1 MDKFMDSKWFMRI
14 VAMLLAVLL
23 YTSVNF
29 DEQEI
34 TRRNGFTQQ
43 RDTETIQNVP
53 VEVHY
58 DEENLVV
65 TGVPHTVNVIVEG
78 PKSIVQS
85 TKALRDFT
93 VFVDL
98 ADAQIGNQIVRMEH
112 QNISDKL
119 KVKIDP
125 SQIEVS
131 VQEKVTKEFK
141 VDAEINKNVVAKGYE
156 TDSPIVEPATVNVTG
171 AKDVIEKISFVKAT
185 LNVNGEM
192 KNTFTREAKV
202 QVLDRDL
209 NKLDVVVEPQSVR
222 LKVPVR
228 SLSKKIPLGIKET
241 GLPKEGYQIK
251 NITFNP
257 KELILFGNE
266 EALNKLDNI
275 QVEVDVNNID
285 KDTDLEI
292 PISLPNGIYKTEP
305 EKMTVKVEVVKTEVE
320 DPIETRTLSNLAIHG
335 LGVTDDFELQFVQPA
350 DGKVDMEASGLSEL
364 VKGLQPEQIEIFFN
378 AAGLE
383 LGEHEVDLQVKAPN
397 GISWKLSE
405 NKAKIRLIE
414 KESSSA

>member
-1 MDKFMDSKWFMRI
+1 MRI
-14 VAMLLAVLL
+14 IAMLLAVLL

-65 TGVPHTVNVIVEG
+65 DGVPQTVSVIVEG
-78 PKSIVQS
+78 PKSIVRS
-85 TKALRDFT
+85 TKAIRDFT

-98 ADAQIGNQIVRMEH
+98 TDAQIGKQIVRMQH

-131 VQEKVTKEFK
+131 VQEKVTKDFR

-156 TDSPIVEPATVNVTG
+156 TDMPIVEPATVKVTG
-171 AKDVIEKISFVKAT
+171 AKDVIEKIAFVKAT
-185 LNVNGEM
+185 LNVNEEM
-192 KNTFTREAKV
+192 KKTFTREAKV

-222 LKVPVR
+222 LTVPVR
-228 SLSKKIPLGIKET
+228 SLSKKIPLGMKEI

-257 KELILFGNE
+257 KELTLFGNE
-266 EALNKLDNI
+266 EALNKLEHI

-285 KDTDLEI
+285 KDTELEI
-292 PISLPNGIYKTEP
+292 PISLPNGIYKAEP
-305 EKMTVKVEVVKTEVE
+305 EKTTVKIEVE
-320 DPIETRTLSNLAIHG
+320 KEKIEVEEPIETRTLSNLAIHG
-335 LGVTDDFELQFVQPA
+335 QGVTDEFELQFVQPA
-350 DGKVDMEASGLSEL
+350 DGKVDMEASGLSEA

-383 LGEHEVDLQVKAPN
+383 LGDHEVDLQVKAPN